1 MINIALFGP
10 PGAGKGTQSAF
21 LIEKYDL
28 FYISTGDLLRK
39 ELAEETK
46 LGLEAKNIIAAGN
59 LVPDEIIVQILEK
72 TIKENSQ
79 AGGFLFDGF
88 PRTIIQAYILEGLMI
103 KLNTS
108 LNCLISIE
116 VPEDESVSRLI
127 NRGLTSGR
135 SDDNELVIRNRLKE
149 YENKTLPVLNYYK
162 EKGNYISIDGHKEI
176 SEVTAQI
183 EEIINKELSK
193 KLMNV
198 VIFGYP
204 GCGRGTQGMEL
215 SRKYGLEYISTGRML
230 EEEIESETEL
240 GMRIKEIYESGE
252 LVPDEIVVPLLI
264 KKIENSKTVK
274 GFIFKGFP
282 RTLVQSYILDGI
294 LKKYDSSIRK
304 IIDIQVGTLDL
315 ISRLDKRSK
324 TSHCKPYD
332 SSTEKI
338 VRRLKEHKEKTI
350 PVLDKYKEI
359 HDVAI
364 VDGDAPFEVVFE
376 RMSAEI
382 EKGFK
387 NLR

>member
-1 MINIALFGP
+1 M
-10 PGAGKGTQSAF
+10 
-21 LIEKYDL
+21 
-28 FYISTGDLLRK
+28 RK

-46 LGLEAKNIIAAGN
+46 LGLEAKSIIAAGK

-79 AGGFLFDGF
+79 SNGFLFDGF
-88 PRTIIQAYILEGLMI
+88 PRTNIQAYILEGLMI

-116 VPEDESVSRLI
+116 VPEDESVSRLL

-135 SDDNELVIRNRLKE
+135 LDDNEDVIRNRLKE
-149 YENKTLPVLNYYK
+149 YEEKTLPVLNFYK
-162 EKGNYISIDGHKEI
+162 EKGNYMPINGNKGID
-176 SEVTAQI
+176 EVTTQI

-204 GCGRGTQGMEL
+204 GCGRGSQGLEL
-215 SRKYGLEYISTGRML
+215 SKKYGLEYISTGRML
-230 EEEIESETEL
+230 EEEIREGTEV
-240 GMRIKEIYESGE
+240 GKKITQIYENGE
-252 LVPDEIVVPLLI
+252 LVPDEIVVPLILQKI
-264 KKIENSKTVK
+264 KNSKTVK

-294 LKKYDSSIRK
+294 LKKHNSTICK
-304 IIDIQVGTLDL
+304 IIDIQVSTLEL
-315 ISRLDKRSK
+315 ISRLSVRSK
-324 TSHCKPYD
+324 TAHCKPYD
-332 SSTEKI
+332 TSTEKI
-338 VRRLKEHKEKTI
+338 VRRLKDHEEKTI

-364 VDGDAPFEVVFE
+364 VNGEAEFEVVFE
-376 RMSAEI
+376 RMAAEI
-382 EKGFK
+382 EKGFR

>member
-1 MINIALFGP
+1 MNIALFGP

-39 ELAEETK
+39 ELAEESK
-46 LGLEAKNIIAAGN
+46 LGLEVKSIIAAGN
-59 LVPDEIIVQILEK
+59 LVSDEIIVQILEK

-88 PRTIIQAYILEGLMI
+88 PRTTIQAYILEGLMI

-116 VPEDESVSRLI
+116 VPEDESVARLL

-135 SDDNELVIRNRLKE
+135 LDDNEGIIRNRLRE
-149 YENKTLPVLNYYK
+149 YEDKTLPVLNYYK
-162 EKGNYISIDGHKEI
+162 EKGNYIAIDGYKSVE
-176 SEVTAQI
+176 EVTAQI
-183 EEIINKELSK
+183 EDIINQEMSK

-204 GCGRGTQGMEL
+204 GCGRGSQGMEL
-215 SRKYGLEYISTGRML
+215 ARKYGLEYISTGRML
-230 EEEIESETEL
+230 EEEIESGTVL
-240 GMRIKEIYESGE
+240 GQKINEMYENGE
-252 LVPDEIVVPLLI
+252 LVPDEIVVPLILSKI
-264 KKIENSKTVK
+264 KNSKTVK
-274 GFIFKGFP
+274 GYIFKGFP

-294 LKKYDSSIRK
+294 LKKHNTTIRK
-304 IIDIQVGTLDL
+304 IIEIQVGTLEL
-315 ISRLDKRSK
+315 ISRLDQRSK
-324 TSHCKPYD
+324 TNQCKPYD

-338 VRRLKEHKEKTI
+338 VRRLKEHEEKTI
-350 PVLDKYKEI
+350 PVLEKYKEI

-364 VDGDAPFEVVFE
+364 VDGAAPFDVVFE
-376 RMSAEI
+376 RLSLEI

>member
-1 MINIALFGP
+1 VINIALFGP

-21 LIEKYDL
+21 LIEKYNL
-28 FYISTGDLLRK
+28 FYISTGDILRK
-39 ELAEETK
+39 EIAEETK
-46 LGLEAKNIIAAGN
+46 LGVDAKGIIASGK
-59 LVPDEIIVQILEK
+59 LVSDEIIVQILEK

-88 PRTIIQAYILEGLMI
+88 PRTIIQAYILEGLMT

-116 VPEDESVSRLI
+116 VPEDESVARLM

-135 SDDNELVIRNRLKE
+135 PDDNELIIRNRLKE
-149 YENKTLPVLNYYK
+149 YEEKTLPVLNYYK
-162 EKGNYISIDGHKEI
+162 EKGNYIPIDGFKKIE
-176 SEVTAQI
+176 EVTAQI
-183 EEIINKELSK
+183 EEIINRELSK

-204 GCGRGTQGMEL
+204 GCGRGSLGMEL
-215 SRKYGLEYISTGRML
+215 SKKYGLEYISTGRML
-230 EEEIESETEL
+230 EEEINAGTDLGKKITQIFET
-240 GMRIKEIYESGE
+240 GE

-264 KKIENSKTVK
+264 QKIQNSKTVK

-294 LKKYDSSIRK
+294 LKKHNTSIKK
-304 IIDIQVGTLDL
+304 IIDIQVSTLEL
-315 ISRLDKRSK
+315 IARLDRRSK
-324 TSHCKPYD
+324 TSRCKPYD
-332 SSTEKI
+332 TSTDKI
-338 VRRLKEHKEKTI
+338 VKRLKQHEEMTI
-350 PVLDKYKEI
+350 PVINKYKEI
-359 HDVAI
+359 HDVVI
-364 VDGDAPFEVVFE
+364 VNGEASMEEVFE
-376 RMSAEI
+376 RLAVEI

>member
-28 FYISTGDLLRK
+28 FYISTGDILRK
-39 ELAEETK
+39 ELAEETR
-46 LGLEAKNIIAAGN
+46 LGLEAKSIIAAGK

-79 AGGFLFDGF
+79 SGGFLFDGF
-88 PRTIIQAYILEGLMI
+88 PRTTIQAYILEGLMT

-116 VPEDESVSRLI
+116 VPEDESVARLV

-135 SDDNELVIRNRLKE
+135 SDDNELIIRNRLKE
-149 YENKTLPVLNYYK
+149 YEEKTLPVLNYYK
-162 EKGNYISIDGHKEI
+162 EKGNYIAIDGHQGI
-176 SEVTAQI
+176 AEVTAQI
-183 EEIINKELSK
+183 EEIINKEFSK

-204 GCGRGTQGMEL
+204 GCGRGSLGMEL
-215 SRKYGLEYISTGRML
+215 SKKYGLEYISTGRML
-230 EEEIESETEL
+230 EEEISAGTDL
-240 GMRIKEIYESGE
+240 GKKITQIYETGE

-264 KKIENSKTVK
+264 RKIKNSKTVK

-294 LKKYDSSIRK
+294 LMKHNTSIRK
-304 IIDIQVGTLDL
+304 IIDIQVSTLEL
-315 ISRLDKRSK
+315 IARLDRRSK

-332 SSTEKI
+332 TSTEKI
-338 VRRLKEHKEKTI
+338 VRRLKEHEDKTI
-350 PVLDKYKEI
+350 PVIDKYKEI
-359 HDVAI
+359 HDVVI
-364 VDGDAPFEVVFE
+364 VNGEAPFEVVFE
-376 RMSAEI
+376 RMAVEI

>member
-39 ELAEETK
+39 ELADETK
-46 LGLEAKNIIAAGN
+46 LGLEAKSIIAAGN

-135 SDDNELVIRNRLKE
+135 SDDNESVIRNRLRE

-162 EKGNYISIDGHKEI
+162 EKGNYIPIDGHKEI
-176 SEVTAQI
+176 GEVTVQI
-183 EEIINKELSK
+183 EDIINKELSK

-204 GCGRGTQGMEL
+204 GCGRGTQGIEL
-215 SRKYGLEYISTGRML
+215 SKKYGLEYISTGRML
-230 EEEIESETEL
+230 EEEIAAESEL
-240 GMRIKEIYESGE
+240 GTKIKEIYESGE

-324 TSHCKPYD
+324 TSQCKPYD
-332 SSTEKI
+332 TSTEKI
-338 VRRLKEHKEKTI
+338 VLRLKEHKEKTI

-359 HDVAI
+359 HDVVI
-364 VDGDAPFEVVFE
+364 VNGEAPFDIVFE
-376 RMSAEI
+376 RLSVEI

>member
-21 LIEKYDL
+21 LIEKYNL

-46 LGLEAKNIIAAGN
+46 LGLEAKSIIAAGK
-59 LVPDEIIVQILEK
+59 LVSDEIIVQILEK

-79 AGGFLFDGF
+79 ASGFLFDGF

-116 VPEDESVSRLI
+116 VPEEESVARLL

-135 SDDNELVIRNRLKE
+135 SDDNELVIRKRLKE
-149 YENKTLPVLNYYK
+149 YEEKTLPVLNFYK
-162 EKGNYISIDGHKEI
+162 EKGNYISIDGHQGVG
-176 SEVTAQI
+176 EVTVQI

-204 GCGRGTQGMEL
+204 GCGRGSQGMEL
-215 SRKYGLEYISTGRML
+215 SKKYGLEYISTGRML
-230 EEEIESETEL
+230 EEEIEAGTES
-240 GMRIKEIYESGE
+240 GKRITQIYENGE
-252 LVPDEIVVPLLI
+252 LVPDELVVPLILNKI
-264 KKIENSKTVK
+264 KNSKTVK

-294 LKKYDSSIRK
+294 LKKHNTTIRK
-304 IIDIQVGTLDL
+304 IIEIQVGPLEL
-315 ISRLDKRSK
+315 ISRLDQRSK
-324 TSHCKPYD
+324 TKHCKPYD
-332 SSTEKI
+332 TSTEKI
-338 VRRLKEHKEKTI
+338 VRRLKEHEEKTI

-364 VDGDAPFEVVFE
+364 VNGDAPFEVVFE
-376 RMSAEI
+376 RLSEEI

>member
-28 FYISTGDLLRK
+28 FYISTGDILRK
-39 ELAEETK
+39 ELAEETR
-46 LGLEAKNIIAAGN
+46 LGLEARSIIAAGK
-59 LVPDEIIVQILEK
+59 LVSDEIIVQILEK

-88 PRTIIQAYILEGLMI
+88 PRTIIQAYILDGLMI

-116 VPEDESVSRLI
+116 VPEDESVSRLM

-135 SDDNELVIRNRLKE
+135 SDDNELIIRNRLKE
-149 YENKTLPVLNYYK
+149 YEEKTLPVLNYYK
-162 EKGNYISIDGHKEI
+162 EKGNYIPINGFQGIE
-176 SEVTAQI
+176 EVNAEI

-204 GCGRGTQGMEL
+204 GCGRGSLGMEL
-215 SRKYGLEYISTGRML
+215 SKIYGLEYISTGRML
-230 EEEIESETEL
+230 EDEIKAESDL
-240 GMRIKEIYESGE
+240 GKKITQIFGTGE

-264 KKIENSKTVK
+264 ERIKSSKAIK

-294 LKKYDSSIRK
+294 LKKHNSSISK
-304 IIDIQVGTLDL
+304 IIDIQVSTLEL

-332 SSTEKI
+332 TSTEKI
-338 VRRLKEHKEKTI
+338 VKRLKEHEDKTI
-350 PVLDKYKEI
+350 PVIDKYKEI
-359 HDVAI
+359 HDVVI
-364 VDGDAPFEVVFE
+364 VNGEAPFEVVFE
-376 RMSAEI
+376 RMAIEI

>member
-10 PGAGKGTQSAF
+10 PGAGKGTQSSF

-46 LGLEAKNIIAAGN
+46 LGLEAKSIIAAGK
-59 LVPDEIIVQILEK
+59 LVSDEIIVQILEK
-72 TIKENSQ
+72 TIKENPQ
-79 AGGFLFDGF
+79 ASGFLFDGF
-88 PRTIIQAYILEGLMI
+88 PRTYIQAYILEGLMI
-103 KLNTS
+103 KLDSS

-116 VPEDESVSRLI
+116 VPEDVSVARLL

-135 SDDNELVIRNRLKE
+135 LDDNELVIRSRLKE
-149 YENKTLPVLNYYK
+149 YEEKTLPVLNYYK
-162 EKGNYISIDGHKEI
+162 EKGNYVSIDGNKEI
-176 SEVTAQI
+176 EEVTTQI

-204 GCGRGTQGMEL
+204 GCGRGSQGVEL
-215 SRKYGLEYISTGRML
+215 SKRYGLEYISTGRML
-230 EEEIESETEL
+230 EEEIEQGSDL
-240 GMRIKEIYESGE
+240 GRRITEIYENGE
-252 LVPDEIVVPLLI
+252 LVPDEIVVPLILQKI
-264 KKIENSKTVK
+264 KNSKTVK

-294 LKKYDSSIRK
+294 LKKHNSSICK
-304 IIDIQVGTLDL
+304 IIDIQVSTLEL
-315 ISRLDKRSK
+315 ISRLSERSK

-338 VRRLKEHKEKTI
+338 VRRLKDHENKTI

-364 VDGDAPFEVVFE
+364 VNGEAPFEIVFE
-376 RMSAEI
+376 RMAFEI